1 MTIKAVTRFTQGKGG
16 EPGQD
21 EASFVSANMR
31 SAGDCCQE
39 KIPAELRARNQ
50 WVACK
55 MVPDYDNN
63 GKLKP
68 KSRKVPMDVKTER
81 GAQAN
86 NPRTWSFIDDVMTF
100 IDEWAGYD
108 HTHVDGTGAE
118 ITGTVSE
125 HPGFMFHSDDPFCGI
140 DLDDCRNPD
149 TGEVAPWAREI
160 IEHFNSYTELSQ
172 SGTGFHILITGQK
185 PAGSRSRKGGI
196 ECYDRDRYFICTGE
210 VIHGIDTIEA
220 RQVELESFLEK
231 HLSKK
236 APPKNGPLNGKSFS
250 HVDDQKIRDLAQTV
264 LDRALR
270 SKNRA
275 IIQALLN
282 GKNAG
287 QSSDSEADLV
297 LCNHLVF
304 FCGYASDDEVHQVVD
319 QIFRGSKRMRDKWD
333 TVHRPADSATYGQ
346 MTIEKAVGGTPKRYM
361 TREQRIMADTN
372 DVADILDRIGKT
384 IDDVVNLSYEGQAGC
399 RTLFIDVNQGR
410 LCFDHAAGD
419 WYEFQDHA
427 WVQENLQKVIAECDV
442 IKRIFERADGELGGR
457 IIDLGQDMKNAE
469 GPAERS
475 TIEAKVEQAEK
486 QQKVVRGII
495 KNLNTLAFRK
505 QVVEFAA
512 AGENS
517 LGITGDEWDLLPWH
531 LACKNGVLDLKTGK
545 LRDGKPGDYLK
556 SVCPTAYD
564 PAAQCPQFIQA
575 LWDIFGES
583 DELIWFFR
591 RVCGLSLVGVNLEH
605 KLFILWGIG
614 RNGKDTLLKAVKFCL
629 GDDLAGEIRS
639 EMLLD
644 QGRMRSSSGPS
655 ADIMRL
661 RGLRLTWASET
672 NEGRRMDAGQVK
684 LLTGG
689 GDLVGR
695 PPYGRREVSFP
706 QSFTLCLLT
715 NAKPQA
721 SAEDYALWRRICLI
735 PFNTRFVDD
744 PTEPHEKLI
753 DRFLDD

>member
-1 MTIKAVTRFTQGKGG
+1 MA
-16 EPGQD
+16 
-21 EASFVSANMR
+21 
-31 SAGDCCQE
+31 
-39 KIPAELRARNQ
+39 
-50 WVACK
+50 
-55 MVPDYDNN
+55 Y
-63 GKLKP
+63 
-68 KSRKVPMDVKTER
+68 
-81 GAQAN
+81 
-86 NPRTWSFIDDVMTF
+86 
-100 IDEWAGYD
+100 
-108 HTHVDGTGAE
+108 
-118 ITGTVSE
+118 
-125 HPGFMFHSDDPFCGI
+125 
-140 DLDDCRNPD
+140 
-149 TGEVAPWAREI
+149 
-160 IEHFNSYTELSQ
+160 
-172 SGTGFHILITGQK
+172 
-185 PAGSRSRKGGI
+185 
-196 ECYDRDRYFICTGE
+196 
-210 VIHGIDTIEA
+210 DTIET
-220 RQVELESFLEK
+220 RQTELESFIEK
-231 HLSKK
+231 HLSAKK
-236 APPKNGPLNGKSFS
+236 KKSAPLNGKRFS
-250 HVDDQKIRDLAQTV
+250 SHADNQKIQEVAKTV
-264 LDRALR
+264 LDRALK
-270 SKNRA
+270 SKNGE
-275 IIQALLN
+275 IIRTLLN
-282 GKNAG
+282 GENAG

-304 FCGYASDDEVHQVVD
+304 FCGQIPDTDVCHVVD
-319 QIFRGSKRMRDKWD
+319 SIIRNSKRMRPKWD
-333 TVHRPADSATYGQ
+333 KIHRPADAATYGQ
-346 MTIEKAVGGTPKRYM
+346 MTIETAMTGTTNRYM
-361 TREQRIMADTN
+361 THAERVVSDTA
-372 DVADILDRIGKT
+372 DVAAILDRIGKT

-427 WVQENLQKVIAECDV
+427 WIQENLQKVIAECDL

-475 TIEAKVEQAEK
+475 AIEAKVEQAEK

-583 DELIWFFR
+583 DELIGFFR
-591 RVCGLSLVGVNLEH
+591 RVCGLSLVGVNQEH

-614 RNGKDTLLKAVKFCL
+614 RNGKDTLLKAVKNCL

-744 PTEPHEKLI
+744 PKGHHEKLI
-753 DRFLDD
+753 DRFLDDKLAAEAEGILVWMVQGCLEWQRDGLQPPNVVTQATDDYRADEDVLQQFIDDACVVHREANCKANKLYSEYKQWMTDNGLKPLTGSMFGRKVSERFEKVRRNDGMRYAGIGINTTTDEWSV